1 MPIEKPTGQRFY
13 WCFPFQRVMNDH
25 VRRENTYNERAK
37 CQHEESS
44 EYATLSVP
52 RVTKEFF

>member
-1 MPIEKPTGQRFY
+1 
-13 WCFPFQRVMNDH
+13 MNDH

-37 CQHEESS
+37 CEHEESS
-44 EYATLSVP
+44 EYASLSVP